1 MESVELHGKV
11 DNIGKVGEMTSLGI
25 ILMLHISLKGIFF
38 SSSMGDSYYHLP
50 LGVNV
55 KWSSKIVILDQDHH
69 EKIKIIEHDLDH
81 WKDRQI
87 KKDLWIISPVQYCP
101 EEL

>member
-1 MESVELHGKV
+1 MVRLGTTVRIQIFVRHDMESVELHGKV

-55 KWSSKIVILDQDHH
+55 K
-69 EKIKIIEHDLDH
+69 
-81 WKDRQI
+81 
-87 KKDLWIISPVQYCP
+87 
-101 EEL
+101 